1 MTTLAQNR
9 IRIQKDAIGESLPDH
24 RSGPSIEQLFEIN
37 AKGRFRSIH
46 NNFPSGLITES
57 LAGLHSLLD
66 ESSREKRSWVSNY
79 EPLAALARE
88 IEEIV
93 RGDRKP
99 ADDIFDDRLAHT
111 NSEHWKD
118 RQAGRHRIL
127 LDATTKAGNLCV
139 RFSPECLSESG
150 RWEHAPEWRDIP
162 SLQTGATTQRPR
174 DEVLLVR
181 NVHWLFEGSRSRWNR
196 QGDIDRTEQSYIAA
210 ACRAV
215 NMAFWLAVHRL
226 EQRFEV
232 HLGRYIAMLSS
243 TSEELDCLGLEL
255 VDALAE
261 HRASVREIVATFEA
275 NSGHS
280 PQSFWDVCECG
291 DALGYVA
298 ASKALRGTFGPS
310 AKLTPSAVE
319 RLHRDLRRAIAYGL
333 WTPGLGEQDAPPCE
347 PFEAT
352 KAEPELPQKT
362 EELSAEQ
369 RPLPPG
375 RTVRI
380 GLIPVYPLQ
389 QPKPPPPPRIRS
401 PAQPPDYSRIARYRA
416 TEKELASAGVS
427 SVDELVERVNEFVG
441 CGIQF
446 PVTQSDFPNSRKKFE
461 RLTALLVKLSWNQTA
476 SNG

>member
-1 MTTLAQNR
+1 MTTLPQNR
-9 IRIQKDAIGESLPDH
+9 IRKQKGGMGDAWPGH
-24 RSGPSIEQLFEIN
+24 RSNPFIEQLGEIN
-37 AKGRFRSIH
+37 SKGRFRLIH
-46 NNFPSGLITES
+46 DDFPCGLITET
-57 LAGLHSLLD
+57 LADLNALLD

-79 EPLAALARE
+79 DPLAALSHE

-111 NSEHWKD
+111 NFEHWKD
-118 RQAGRHRIL
+118 GQGSRHRIL
-127 LDATTKAGNLCV
+127 LNATTKAGNLSV
-139 RFSPECLSESG
+139 RFSPVCLSDSG
-150 RWEHAPEWRDIP
+150 RWEHAPEWRDIA
-162 SLQTGATTQRPR
+162 LQSGDATQRSR
-174 DEVLLVR
+174 DEVLLIR
-181 NVHWLFEGSRSRWNR
+181 NVHWLFEESLSRWNR
-196 QGDIDRTEQSYIAA
+196 QGDIDRTEQTYIAV

-215 NMAFWLAVHRL
+215 NMAFWLTVHRL

-243 TSEELDCLGLEL
+243 TSEALDCLGLEL

-261 HRASVREIVATFEA
+261 HRASVRETIAAFEA

-280 PQSFWDVCECG
+280 PQSFWDACGCG
-291 DALGYVA
+291 DALGYVT
-298 ASKALRGTFGPS
+298 ASKELRGSFGPS

-319 RLHRDLRRAIAYGL
+319 RFHRDLRRAIAYGI
-333 WTPGLGEQDAPPCE
+333 WSPGRGEQDAPPSE
-347 PFEAT
+347 PFET
-352 KAEPELPQKT
+352 TESESEPQMT
-362 EELSAEQ
+362 EELSAEE

-380 GLIPVYPLQ
+380 GLVAVYPLQ
-389 QPKPPPPPRIRS
+389 QPKTPPSRKRS

-416 TEKELASAGVS
+416 TEKELALAGVS
-427 SVDELVERVNEFVG
+427 SVDELVERINEFVG

-446 PVTQSDFPNSRKKFE
+446 PVTQSDFPNSRKKFD
-461 RLTALLVKLSWNQTA
+461 RLTALLAKLTWDRTA